1 MDNVLL
7 SRRYIFSVC
16 GRRQGAYPDGEM
28 PALRGDMEETARF
41 VPDFEGG
48 RARAEGGRA
57 RAEGGRARAE
67 GGRARTERGRARA
80 DSKKR
85 YGMTPYLFCICRFQG
100 SAAAICA

>member
-57 RAEGGRARAE
+57 RAEGGRAR
-67 GGRARTERGRARA
+67 TERGRARA